1 VLLQVSPDIFCRVE
15 FRGVC
20 GQVEGF
26 YLAFQGRYILLHETT
41 TMPWEPIPNQ
51 QNGAV
56 DLFVQVAK
64 EVQDLFLPHAPLVRP
79 KVELPQSHPC
89 SDGEVIPIEL
99 VLQDGRNAALGP
111 CAHPMRSLA
120 EAAFVYEDDDPA
132 LFLGFFLRAGQM
144 FSFQSRMAASFRS
157 RARPTGRW
165 QLQPSF
171 WRKIHHTWPE

>member
-1 VLLQVSPDIFCRVE
+1 MLLQVSPDIFCRVE

-41 TMPWEPIPNQ
+41 TMPWKPVPNQ

-56 DLFVQVAK
+56 DLFIQVVN
-64 EVQDLFLPHAPLVRP
+64 EVQDLFLPPAPFVRP

-89 SDGEVIPIEL
+89 SDGEVIPIKL

-132 LFLGFFLRAGQM
+132 
-144 FSFQSRMAASFRS
+144 
-157 RARPTGRW
+157 
-165 QLQPSF
+165 SF
-171 WRKIHHTWPE
+171 WAFF

>member
-1 VLLQVSPDIFCRVE
+1 SGRASGSFWFGALTLLIFQCRPPSKKGLFLCPE
-15 FRGVC
+15 IGV
-20 GQVEGF
+20 
-26 YLAFQGRYILLHETT
+26 HH
-41 TMPWEPIPNQ
+41 N
-51 QNGAV
+51 
-56 DLFVQVAK
+56 LFVQVAK

-120 EAAFVYEDDDPA
+120 EAAFVYEDDEPA
-132 LFLGFFLRAGQM
+132 LFLCFFLRAGHM

>member
-1 VLLQVSPDIFCRVE
+1 MPQIPWAEVRKFVLLQVSPDIFCRVE

-64 EVQDLFLPHAPLVRP
+64 EVQDLFLPHAPLVRA

-132 LFLGFFLRAGQM
+132 LFLGFF
-144 FSFQSRMAASFRS
+144 
-157 RARPTGRW
+157 
-165 QLQPSF
+165 
-171 WRKIHHTWPE
+171 